1 VRIGG
6 IASCV
11 GRSKLVAGVFA
22 SAGIEGRDPDVSRD
36 GLLEGISRSS
46 SSSSVPLISSPLES
60 FRIRSVLVVGIE

>member
-36 GLLEGISRSS
+36 GLLEGVSRSFS
-46 SSSSVPLISSPLES
+46 LSSVLISPPSES
-60 FRIRSVLVVGIE
+60 FRIGPVLAVGIE